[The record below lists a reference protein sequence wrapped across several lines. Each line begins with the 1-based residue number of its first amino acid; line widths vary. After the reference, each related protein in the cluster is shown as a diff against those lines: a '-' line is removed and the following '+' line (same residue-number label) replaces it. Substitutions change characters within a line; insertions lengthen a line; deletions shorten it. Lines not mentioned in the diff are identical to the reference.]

1 MVGSHFQQY
10 INPEKIR
17 QAVTYLIGKYP
28 FYENVK
34 FNMYKVDNIFDKLRD
49 ECEEELEPPNLEIVE
64 DKIEKDGS
72 RDVFELEE
80 AQETEYI
87 ENDPVR
93 KNQTETSQVSLL
105 IPENIEEKVKTKPGN
120 KKEKGG
126 LILAPG
132 EDQIPRNILK
142 EKHPFVLHYPCLFP
156 DGKGGLHD
164 EDREKKV
171 TTQQWIMQRL
181 LNIHPMFAQNKAFL
195 FSAVNYVE
203 QEKLM
208 KMMNISYMRGTMT
221 NPKDGGKFLQTE
233 DGFAVFDNLP
243 GSPRYWQKMK
253 YDLVAKM
260 EQLGPPQ
267 FFYTLSCANKRWK
280 ENAATMLAKT
290 RQDLRVMHT
299 LEEKS
304 IGEFLD
310 ANTKK
315 EIDKEIYEDED
326 ENEDEEDEVALPNQK
341 SNEYYVHEEM
351 GIAASLDIEEE
362 IECKIH
368 QGCFRKSLQA
378 FLDKTTENRLQADNV
393 LDVTRNF
400 NNRVRAF
407 RKNILMAKQSP
418 LQIRYYHDRVE
429 FQARYVC

>member
-1 MVGSHFQQY
+1 
-10 INPEKIR
+10 
-17 QAVTYLIGKYP
+17 
-28 FYENVK
+28 
-34 FNMYKVDNIFDKLRD
+34 
-49 ECEEELEPPNLEIVE
+49 
-64 DKIEKDGS
+64 
-72 RDVFELEE
+72 
-80 AQETEYI
+80 
-87 ENDPVR
+87 
-93 KNQTETSQVSLL
+93 VSLL
-105 IPENIEEKVKTKPGN
+105 IPENIEEKVKTKARN
-120 KKEKGG
+120 KKEKSG

-290 RQDLRVMHT
+290 RPDLKVMHT
-299 LEEKS
+299 LEEKG
-304 IGEFLD
+304 IKEFLD

-326 ENEDEEDEVALPNQK
+326 ENEDEEDEVALPNLK